1 MAKTK
6 SSRETIRRQA
16 ARVPDL
22 FTRDELVA
30 AVCKYFCRGMPMAE
44 IRNEIQARLG
54 VALSREEPYRLL
66 SHAAQHGWIQFQAP
80 LAYELAEQ
88 MMRSFPRLKDVRVV
102 RTGVSDDIS
111 YQVADLLMDQ
121 ICALSRTRGPNAE
134 VHLGF
139 AGGKALRKTAR
150 FFAEMLREPREDL
163 PGRIVF
169 HAMVAGFNVEDP
181 STDPNGFFT
190 YFAGEPALQVQT
202 RFVGLLAPGI
212 VKPAEI
218 PKLRSV
224 RYIGEAFDRAKE
236 IDIVV
241 TSAGGHWQKGHSG
254 FCSMFGEASPRS
266 LEQLNRSGCIG
277 DMMWRPLG
285 GKGPLEIDTEMRTV
299 TLMELSALPD
309 FINRGGAVLLLVGPC
324 GNCGG
329 PKEDVLSAVLNYRRK
344 LITHLV
350 VDSRSARAVTPS
362 ALGLAAQGQRRRERP
377 SPAAPSV
384 GMGSRVAV

>member
-1 MAKTK
+1 MAKTP
-6 SSRETIRRQA
+6 SSRESLSRQA
-16 ARVPDL
+16 AREPDL
-22 FTRDELVA
+22 FSHDELVA
-30 AVCKYFCRGMPMAE
+30 AVCKYFCRGLPMTELRKE
-44 IRNEIQARLG
+44 IEAKLG
-54 VALSREEPYRLL
+54 IPLGREKPYKLL
-66 SHAAQHGWIQFQAP
+66 SHAAKKGWIQFQAP

-121 ICALSRTRGPNAE
+121 ICTLGRARGLNAE

-150 FFAEMLREPREDL
+150 YFAEMLREPREDL
-163 PGRIVF
+163 PKRIVF

-218 PKLRSV
+218 PKLRSM
-224 RYIGEAFDRAKE
+224 RYIGEAFDRARE

-254 FCSMFGEASPRS
+254 FCSMFGQASPRS
-266 LEQLNRSGCIG
+266 LEQLNRAGCIG

-285 GKGPLEIDTEMRTV
+285 AKGPLEINTEMRTV

-309 FINRGGAVLLLVGPC
+309 FISRGGSVVLLVGPC

-329 PKEDVLSAVLNYRRK
+329 PKEDVLSAILTYQRK

-350 VDSRSARAVTPS
+350 VDSRSARGVTPP
-362 ALGLAAQGQRRRERP
+362 APVPAAQAQRHRERP
-377 SPAAPSV
+377 SAAAPHA
-384 GMGSRVAV
+384 GQGSRAGV